1 MTWLVSSFIIAL
13 GHLLGICYFLFGL
26 YKNALGL
33 RQPIY
38 LKALTLSRRGVK
50 GREGGGGG
58 VGMDGSDFFPTTLF
72 IYFKTLIGVR
82 LVRHMVAENLC
93 QQMEMYEVF

>member
-1 MTWLVSSFIIAL
+1 
-13 GHLLGICYFLFGL
+13 
-26 YKNALGL
+26 
-33 RQPIY
+33 
-38 LKALTLSRRGVK
+38 
-50 GREGGGGG
+50 
-58 VGMDGSDFFPTTLF
+58 MDGSDFFPTTLF